1 MYKKIHNPQIYQ
13 TIMYK
18 SKIFAFIFLI
28 SLQILLVAS
37 QSTAIDDR
45 SCNVDSD
52 CVNKNESELSDDSWL
67 NKTET
72 RLGNFMCLQ
81 GKCKF
86 VVAAGKLFL
95 SLSFPFFLSY
105 DSRFF

>member
-1 MYKKIHNPQIYQ
+1 MYKKIHNPQIYR

-52 CVNKNESELSDDSWL
+52 CVNNNESDGDASEDSWL

-86 VVAAGKLFL
+86 VVAAGKLFV
-95 SLSFPFFLSY
+95 SMSFFVI
-105 DSRFF
+105 